1 MRGRGVEVSKTLF
14 HLEKPVFMRIS
25 RLFTKFG
32 KVGSADLVFAVII
45 FYNLKIQT
53 EHIFTKAEVIL
64 LLEVIHVY

>member
-1 MRGRGVEVSKTLF
+1 M
-14 HLEKPVFMRIS
+14 FMRLP

-53 EHIFTKAEVIL
+53 EYIFTKAEVIL

>member
-1 MRGRGVEVSKTLF
+1 MQL
-14 HLEKPVFMRIS
+14 LI
-25 RLFTKFG
+25 LLAKFG
-32 KVGSADLVFAVII
+32 KAGSADLVFTVII

>member
-1 MRGRGVEVSKTLF
+1 MRLSIL
-14 HLEKPVFMRIS
+14 LA
-25 RLFTKFG
+25 KFG
-32 KVGSADLVFAVII
+32 KAGSADLVFAVII

>member
-1 MRGRGVEVSKTLF
+1 MGSDQSRAVIF
-14 HLEKPVFMRIS
+14 YLEKQVFMQLLI
-25 RLFTKFG
+25 LLAKFG
-32 KVGSADLVFAVII
+32 KAGSADLVFAVII